1 MMQHIDSTQNKIVK
15 EIKSLSNKKDR
26 EKKKLFLLE
35 GERLISEIP
44 SAEDIAYIAVSESY
58 GGNIDKY
65 ENVYVLNDKLFSSVC
80 ETVSPQGIMA
90 VCRIKDSK
98 PLIADNDKAPLY
110 IVLENVADPGNMG
123 TIIRTAD
130 AAGADA
136 VFLSSGCV
144 DIYNP
149 KVIRST
155 MGSIFHLPI
164 YRNVDTLELMCG
176 LNEKGIMTVVSHL
189 KGFLTPYSVD
199 MTQGCA
205 IFIGNEANGISDELT
220 DEAECLVKIPMP
232 GNAESINAGV
242 AGGILIYEA
251 VRQRMFHNM

>member
-1 MMQHIDSTQNKIVK
+1 MHRIDSAQNKIAK

-26 EKKKLFLLE
+26 EKRKLFLLE

-44 SAEDIAYIAVSESY
+44 SAEDIAYIVVSESY
-58 GGNIDKY
+58 KGSTDKY
-65 ENVYVLNDKLFSSVC
+65 DNVYLFSDKLFSSVC
-80 ETVSPQGIMA
+80 GTVNPQGIMA
-90 VCRIKDSK
+90 VCHIKDSE
-98 PLIADNDKAPLY
+98 PLATDNDKSPLY
-110 IVLENVADPGNMG
+110 IVLENVTDPGNMG

-136 VFLSSGCV
+136 VFLSPGCV

-149 KVIRST
+149 KVIRAT

-164 YRNVDTLELMCG
+164 YRNTDVYELMCG

-189 KGFLTPYSVD
+189 RGFLAPYSVD

-232 GNAESINAGV
+232 GNAESMNAGV

-251 VRQRMFHNM
+251 VRQRMFPNT